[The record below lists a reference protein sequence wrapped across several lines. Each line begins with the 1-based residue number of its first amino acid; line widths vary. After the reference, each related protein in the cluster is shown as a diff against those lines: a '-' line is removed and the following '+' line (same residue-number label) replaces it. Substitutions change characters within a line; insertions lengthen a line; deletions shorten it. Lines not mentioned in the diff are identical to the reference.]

1 MIIPYNENPNMMG
14 FSESL
19 LDGLMIDDPQEL
31 LVLILAM
38 HWPEAD
44 CSFSRPRGRRSQS
57 VHPNNGIFLRPCT
70 PFPDANKIFGG

>member
-1 MIIPYNENPNMMG
+1 MVIPYNGNPNMMG

-38 HWPEAD
+38 HWP
-44 CSFSRPRGRRSQS
+44 
-57 VHPNNGIFLRPCT
+57 H
-70 PFPDANKIFGG
+70 